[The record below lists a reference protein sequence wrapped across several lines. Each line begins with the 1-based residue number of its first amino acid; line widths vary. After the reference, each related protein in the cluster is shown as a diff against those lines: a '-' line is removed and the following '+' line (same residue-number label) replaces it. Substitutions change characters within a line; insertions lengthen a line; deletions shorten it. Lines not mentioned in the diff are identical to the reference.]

1 MFFRASALI
10 FWADPSKTTSMNKSE
25 KAVLIILDGFGIGK
39 DSPYNAIA
47 NSNMPFYKELITK
60 YPHSQLL
67 THGEAVGLPNGVMGN
82 SEVGHMTMGAGRII
96 YQDLTRISKSIRE
109 KDFFKNAPLRQ
120 TIETGAKKTGRVHL
134 MGLLSDGGVHSHI
147 EHLLALL
154 DMCVQLQVPHVSVHA
169 FLDGRDTAPDSA
181 PRFIQQLL
189 DHPTFK
195 GVGPTKA
202 ELVTIGG
209 RYYGMDRD
217 KRWDRVEKAYLAMTG
232 QIPETKATALEVVE
246 KSYADGKSDEFVEP
260 TLLVAS
266 GAMQTGDSVV
276 FFNYRAD
283 RAREITE
290 AFTDPDF
297 TGFNRGKGFV
307 PSQYAGMSLY
317 DRNMK
322 NFTPAYGPQ
331 NLNHIFGEW
340 LEERKLPQLRIAE
353 TEKYAHVTFFFNGG
367 REKPFEFEERILVA
381 SDRQVA
387 TYDLKPEMSAFE
399 IARNAKEQIESG
411 KFSFVLMNFAN
422 ADMVGHTGNYK
433 AAIQAMEALDKCL
446 AIVIGAAEK
455 NGYNVLVTADHG
467 NAEEMCTDEGKIHT
481 QHTLNPVPALWI
493 PPNSANAPKSSRVA
507 MKDGSLADIMP
518 TLCDIMKLPIPQEVT
533 GKSLLP

>member
-1 MFFRASALI
+1 
-10 FWADPSKTTSMNKSE
+10 MNKSE

-47 NSNMPFYKELITK
+47 NSNMPFYKELIKK

-96 YQDLTRISKSIRE
+96 YQDLTRISKAIRE
-109 KDFFKNAPLRQ
+109 KEFFKNVPIRQ
-120 TIETGAKKTGRVHL
+120 TIEAGAKKTGRVHL

-147 EHLLALL
+147 DHLLALL
-154 DMCVQLQVPHVSVHA
+154 DFSTQLQVPHVSVHA

-181 PRFIQQLL
+181 PSFIKKLL
-189 DHPTFK
+189 EHPSFK
-195 GVGPTKA
+195 GTGTTKA
-202 ELVTIGG
+202 QLVTIGG

-232 QIPETKATALEVVE
+232 QIAPTKASALEVVE

-260 TLLVAS
+260 TLLVPE
-266 GAMQTGDSVV
+266 GAMQSGDSVV

-307 PSQYAGMSLY
+307 ASAYAGMSLY
-317 DRNMK
+317 DRTLK

-367 REKPFEFEERILVA
+367 REKPFEGEERILVA
-381 SDRQVA
+381 SARDVA

-399 IARNAKEQIESG
+399 IAKNAKEQIESG

-433 AAIQAMEALDKCL
+433 AAIQAMETLDKCL

-455 NGYNVLVTADHG
+455 NGFNVLVTADHG
-467 NAEEMCTDEGKIHT
+467 NAEEMCTGEGKIHT
-481 QHTLNPVPALWI
+481 QHTLNPVPALWVA
-493 PPNSANAPKSSRVA
+493 PNSANAPKNSRVP

-518 TLCDIMKLPIPQEVT
+518 TLCDIMGLPIPQEVT